1 MHFLFASLSLCEK
14 CSFLCGECF
23 IIYIFISLQE
33 RERESMLERFKS
45 LSEGVNVLETSNH
58 TLEAETSEAR

>member
-1 MHFLFASLSLCEK
+1 
-14 CSFLCGECF
+14 
-23 IIYIFISLQE
+23 
-33 RERESMLERFKS
+33 MLERFKS